1 MIRKATLEDLEFL
14 NKIGSELNPNFSE
27 LFHLETE
34 VTKDFGILLVY
45 EDEHKIKGFLYALDF
60 GNNIDLLYI
69 IVTKDYRK
77 KHIASQLMSYLITNY
92 QKENKSITLEV
103 AVNNEPALA
112 LYKKYAFK
120 EVNKRKGYYNGVDA
134 LVMRRD

>member
-45 EDEHKIKGFLYALDF
+45 EDEHKIKGFLYALDL